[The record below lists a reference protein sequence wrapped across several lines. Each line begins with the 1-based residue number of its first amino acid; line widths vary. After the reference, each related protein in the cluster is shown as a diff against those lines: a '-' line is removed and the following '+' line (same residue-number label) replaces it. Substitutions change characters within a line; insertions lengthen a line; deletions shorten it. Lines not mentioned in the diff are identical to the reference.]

1 MYIKYGWDKLLLKDP
16 DGKIQ
21 EEKGKGNLNAK
32 ERLVKK
38 FLDGE
43 AISTKGWTLS
53 LEEIPEVKHSVVEEF
68 FQNSEEKRHL
78 SDGYAFSKTKKFE
91 TSGKPLRINLLP
103 GCNNMFLLEG
113 HTRPAM
119 KQAKGIKS
127 GSGVYSCI
135 VVFHKLTGQ
144 ILAARDRSCAAGR
157 RGSCK
162 HIAALCNK
170 LVELKMLSAKKLPQ
184 SLSRTEIRQQWG
196 IPSLKAQQ
204 DPEKEVMKKKPL
216 HEIKFEQHVLT
227 RDQTGGRKRK
237 VPQEVN
243 SSYMYMSKPAGQPAI
258 DTAHV
263 EAFKKDLANSKSS
276 IPVAKF
282 ICLNCCPT
290 RPSSDKETMPCTST
304 STDTS
309 KQRSEAWFSER
320 VGKITLSKAPV
331 IIGLYG
337 KKEFSETWDCIK
349 TSYQSQPKL
358 LETVRGIIYEE
369 AAAAC
374 FSAETG
380 AKLSECGMFVLTSDN
395 RFAASPDHISDGEAC
410 SMLPNINTGEKIQ
423 LAGQCL
429 LEIKTR
435 AEGQTEPLSS
445 VTASHVCQTEL
456 QMK

>member
-1 MYIKYGWDKLLLKDP
+1 
-16 DGKIQ
+16 
-21 EEKGKGNLNAK
+21 
-32 ERLVKK
+32 
-38 FLDGE
+38 
-43 AISTKGWTLS
+43 
-53 LEEIPEVKHSVVEEF
+53 
-68 FQNSEEKRHL
+68 
-78 SDGYAFSKTKKFE
+78 
-91 TSGKPLRINLLP
+91 
-103 GCNNMFLLEG
+103 MFLLEG

-119 KQAKGIKS
+119 KQAKGITS

-135 VVFHKLTGQ
+135 VVFNKLTGK
-144 ILAARDRSCAAGR
+144 ILAARDRSCAAGK
-157 RGSCK
+157 RGFCK
-162 HIAALCNK
+162 HIAVLSYK
-170 LVELKMLSAKKLPQ
+170 LVELKMSSAKKLPQ

-216 HEIKFEQHVLT
+216 HEINFEQHVLT

-243 SSYMYMSKPAGQPAI
+243 SSYMSKPAGEPGI

-263 EAFKKDLANSKSS
+263 EAFKKALANSKSS
-276 IPVAKF
+276 VRVAKF
-282 ICLNCCPT
+282 ICLNRSPT
-290 RPSSDKETMPCTST
+290 QPSLDKENMPCTST

-309 KQRSEAWFSER
+309 KQRSEAWFSGR
-320 VGKITLSKAPV
+320 VGKITSSKAPAV
-331 IIGLYG
+331 IGLYG

-349 TSYQSQPKL
+349 NKL
-358 LETVRGIIYEE
+358 PEPTKNFRNFQRGIIYEE
-369 AAAAC
+369 EAAAC

-380 AKLSECGMFVLTSDN
+380 ATLSECGMFVLTSDN
-395 RFAASPDHISDGEAC
+395 RFAASPDRIFDGEAC
-410 SMLPNINTGEKIQ
+410 SMLTNINTGKQIQ

-456 QMK
+456 QMNCVGDQVKFTILQSFVSESKKSRYFLIAKNDSFIASFLDTCSSAFNNDTRLEFDSLLGMRQSLNAIAKSCPEVSFVPI